1 MVGDAHPTKS
11 LPQKGRVYVFAEV
24 CRHNYNFLVF
34 FHFLKNIIYHAFSVF
49 SNCIFKRQEKIPAAD
64 FKIIRNQ
71 KLETRNIIKYQIP
84 GVPKYTG
91 LDHAGNFSP
100 FTVAHALM

>member
-1 MVGDAHPTKS
+1 LYSEFVS
-11 LPQKGRVYVFAEV
+11 V
-24 CRHNYNFLVF
+24 CRMGT
-34 FHFLKNIIYHAFSVF
+34 F
-49 SNCIFKRQEKIPAAD
+49 SNRVILKIGKMMKEGMQPRKSMSVCKRQEKTPAAD

-84 GVPKYTG
+84 GAPKYTG